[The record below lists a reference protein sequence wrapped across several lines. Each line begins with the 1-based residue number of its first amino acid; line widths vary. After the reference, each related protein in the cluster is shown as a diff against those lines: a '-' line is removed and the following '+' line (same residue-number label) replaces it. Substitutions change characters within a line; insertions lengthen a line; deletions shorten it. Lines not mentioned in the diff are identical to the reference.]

1 MQIAQVKKPGNKP
14 PNLRNSFYLLQF
26 LQASRTDLGS
36 WWWCCWLLGPELLND
51 FDLGFVSFRVSL
63 SVFFLVFALC
73 MSSHVWHI
81 FTCWLCSRWDSGEG
95 CEGDEGVARNVSWKK
110 QNKKGNM
117 NPKLEIWSKF
127 REGRVTFGKREIE
140 KEDQFWADLD
150 LLRDSFSEGKGQ
162 LLGEVTFSM
171 RSEPWCKI
179 CSASNTPAAKDWGTE
194 NFFARYKCG
203 WASQETNFLFLDYRI
218 VNSGGRKILLSD
230 FFR

>member
-1 MQIAQVKKPGNKP
+1 MMMLLTAWSRVAERFWPGFRKLQGFS
-14 PNLRNSFYLLQF
+14 LRFLLSFCLVY
-26 LQASRTDLGS
+26 
-36 WWWCCWLLGPELLND
+36 
-51 FDLGFVSFRVSL
+51 
-63 SVFFLVFALC
+63 VF
-73 MSSHVWHI
+73 SYVWHI

-95 CEGDEGVARNVSWKK
+95 CEGDEGVARNVSWKTEWK
-110 QNKKGNM
+110 RNM

-162 LLGEVTFSM
+162 LLVKVTFSM

-203 WASQETNFLFLDYRI
+203 WASQETNFLFLDYKI

>member
-1 MQIAQVKKPGNKP
+1 MMMLLTAWSRVAERFWPGFRKFQGFS
-14 PNLRNSFYLLQF
+14 LRFLFSFCLVYVFSYL
-26 LQASRTDLGS
+26 
-36 WWWCCWLLGPELLND
+36 
-51 FDLGFVSFRVSL
+51 
-63 SVFFLVFALC
+63 
-73 MSSHVWHI
+73 HVWHI

-95 CEGDEGVARNVSWKK
+95 CEGDEGVARNVSWKTEWK
-110 QNKKGNM
+110 RNM

-127 REGRVTFGKREIE
+127 RKGRVTFGKREIE
-140 KEDQFWADLD
+140 KEDQFWAVLD
-150 LLRDSFSEGKGQ
+150 LVRDSFSEGKGQ
-162 LLGEVTFSM
+162 LLVEVTFSM

>member
-1 MQIAQVKKPGNKP
+1 MMMLLTAWSRVAERFWPGFRKFQGFS
-14 PNLRNSFYLLQF
+14 LRFLFSFCLVY
-26 LQASRTDLGS
+26 
-36 WWWCCWLLGPELLND
+36 
-51 FDLGFVSFRVSL
+51 
-63 SVFFLVFALC
+63 VF
-73 MSSHVWHI
+73 SYVWHI

-95 CEGDEGVARNVSWKK
+95 CEGEGVARNVSWKTEWK
-110 QNKKGNM
+110 RNM

-162 LLGEVTFSM
+162 LLVKVTFSM

-203 WASQETNFLFLDYRI
+203 WASQETNFLF
-218 VNSGGRKILLSD
+218 
-230 FFR
+230 

>member
-1 MQIAQVKKPGNKP
+1 MMMLLTAWSRVAERFWPGFRKFQGFS
-14 PNLRNSFYLLQF
+14 LRFLFSFCLVY
-26 LQASRTDLGS
+26 
-36 WWWCCWLLGPELLND
+36 
-51 FDLGFVSFRVSL
+51 
-63 SVFFLVFALC
+63 VF
-73 MSSHVWHI
+73 SYVWHI

-95 CEGDEGVARNVSWKK
+95 CEGDEGVARNVSWKTEWK
-110 QNKKGNM
+110 RNM

-140 KEDQFWADLD
+140 KEDQFWAHLD

-162 LLGEVTFSM
+162 LLVKVTFSM

-203 WASQETNFLFLDYRI
+203 WASQETNFLFLDYKI

>member
-1 MQIAQVKKPGNKP
+1 MMMLLTAWSRVAERFWPGFRKFQGFS
-14 PNLRNSFYLLQF
+14 LRFLFSFCLVYVFSYL
-26 LQASRTDLGS
+26 
-36 WWWCCWLLGPELLND
+36 
-51 FDLGFVSFRVSL
+51 
-63 SVFFLVFALC
+63 
-73 MSSHVWHI
+73 HVWHI

-95 CEGDEGVARNVSWKK
+95 CEGDEGVARNVSWKTEWK
-110 QNKKGNM
+110 RNM

-127 REGRVTFGKREIE
+127 RKGRVTFGKREIE

-162 LLGEVTFSM
+162 LLVEVTFSM